1 MLESVTNFF
10 DVKKKNSFIIHHMAT
25 SFYIITFNSI
35 FWHEWRW
42 EKNDRKKKV
51 GNQFLQFH
59 LNSNNHI
66 WSLQKRFA
74 EKVFRIFE
82 A

>member
-1 MLESVTNFF
+1 MYDELLWS
-10 DVKKKNSFIIHHMAT
+10 KKKNNFIIHHMAT
-25 SFYIITFNSI
+25 SFYIITFFLI

-42 EKNDRKKKV
+42 EKNDRRKKV

-59 LNSNNHI
+59 LNLNNDI

-74 EKVFRIFE
+74 EKIFRIFE